1 MHKRLH
7 RPKYLSYTSFLLLND
22 VDAQHL
28 IYLLL
33 LLASESI
40 YHLHTVLVE
49 EKKRLSHYTLPSGD
63 LEESLLDGKVVVV
76 VIDVMV
82 TP

>member
-1 MHKRLH
+1 MTSMHNI
-7 RPKYLSYTSFLLLND
+7 SYTYYFSSQANL
-22 VDAQHL
+22 
-28 IYLLL
+28 
-33 LLASESI
+33 SI